1 MPTPLIL
8 EDVYNNFI
16 KQRDNSERN
25 SNMRKACFNKEDF
38 SYKIINE
45 AEKEDTASQFYK
57 NFLIKLAKIHAQMV
71 YFEEWKKN
79 YEIIR
84 LEDEGETVESFDENK
99 IKKIN
104 SENKFGFD
112 SIGRILIN
120 FVHNLITEKRKDER
134 NQNIYYMNSFEKK
147 FAQFFEKYRYEFID
161 NNLNKESKENN
172 EEIVPLQ
179 SHPKLLL
186 EKQDKKI
193 HKEISKCDENSSP
206 FKTIIN
212 YHDII
217 FKENLEEKVGDNYVL
232 LIQKNFNLFLSN
244 PLLDKCL
251 YIYYNKNNSELIQQF
266 GKNNEI
272 YALIKTKGISKYIY
286 DKYYDLDFFE
296 KMLKENVPEH
306 TFDLGE
312 RIYEE
317 IYNKDLFRQELNK
330 INLYD
335 YECCAKLDERNQKTM
350 LAFYYRCPKGRV
362 YRKQKKYRYL
372 SQPSFR
378 FY

>member
-1 MPTPLIL
+1 M
-8 EDVYNNFI
+8 
-16 KQRDNSERN
+16 
-25 SNMRKACFNKEDF
+25 
-38 SYKIINE
+38 
-45 AEKEDTASQFYK
+45 
-57 NFLIKLAKIHAQMV
+57 
-71 YFEEWKKN
+71 
-79 YEIIR
+79 
-84 LEDEGETVESFDENK
+84 ESFDENK

-104 SENKFGFD
+104 SENKFGLD

-272 YALIKTKGISKYIY
+272 YALIKTKGISK
-286 DKYYDLDFFE
+286 
-296 KMLKENVPEH
+296 KE
-306 TFDLGE
+306 F
-312 RIYEE
+312 
-317 IYNKDLFRQELNK
+317 
-330 INLYD
+330 
-335 YECCAKLDERNQKTM
+335 M
-350 LAFYYRCPKGRV
+350 
-362 YRKQKKYRYL
+362 KKYITKTYL
-372 SQPSFR
+372 GKN
-378 FY
+378 